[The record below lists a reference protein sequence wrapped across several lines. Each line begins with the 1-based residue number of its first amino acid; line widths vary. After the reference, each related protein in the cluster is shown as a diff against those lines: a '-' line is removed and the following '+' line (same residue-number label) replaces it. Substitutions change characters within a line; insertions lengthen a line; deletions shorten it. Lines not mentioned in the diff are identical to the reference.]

1 MNRRVVVSGG
11 GTGIGRAIAAS
22 FARAGDHVTIVGR
35 RADVLEKVA
44 AEHDTGH
51 NAGHGTV
58 TAVAADLTVPADVER
73 VAAGL
78 DSVDVVVNNAGG
90 AAYDGPLSTLEDRA
104 AEWRAELDANVI
116 TAALLTT
123 ALLPKLTRPG
133 GRIILM
139 SSVAAVRGGGVYGA
153 AKAALHG
160 WAYALATRLGPDG
173 ITVNVVAPGYVA
185 DTEFFG
191 DRMSPEFHESRVRQ
205 TLVGRAGVPDDIAA
219 AVDYLASPA
228 AGYVTGQIIH
238 VNGGSALGR

>member
-1 MNRRVVVSGG
+1 MSRRIVVSGG
-11 GTGIGRAIAAS
+11 GTGIGRAIAES
-22 FARAGDHVTIVGR
+22 FARAGDGVTIVGR
-35 RADVLEKVA
+35 RADVLEQVA
-44 AEHDTGH
+44 REHA
-51 NAGHGTV
+51 NV
-58 TAVAADLTVPADVER
+58 TAVPADLTVPADVER
-73 VAAGL
+73 LAAGL
-78 DSVDVVVNNAGG
+78 DGVDVVVNNAGG
-90 AAYDGPLSTLEDRA
+90 AVYDGPLSTLEDHA
-104 AEWRAELDANVI
+104 AEWRAELDANVL

-160 WAYALATRLGPDG
+160 WAYALANRLGPDG
-173 ITVNVVAPGYVA
+173 VTVNVVAPGYVA

-191 DRMSPEFHESRVRQ
+191 DRMSPAFHESRVRQ
-205 TLVGRAGVPDDIAA
+205 TLVGRGGVPDDIAA
-219 AVDYLASPA
+219 TVDYLASPA

>member
-1 MNRRVVVSGG
+1 MTRRIVVSGG

-22 FARAGDHVTIVGR
+22 FARAGDQVTIVGR

-44 AEHDTGH
+44 AEYE
-51 NAGHGTV
+51 TV

-73 VAAGL
+73 VAAAL

-90 AAYDGPLSTLEDRA
+90 AVYDGPLSTLEDHA
-104 AEWRAELDANVI
+104 AAWRAELDANVL

-133 GRIILM
+133 GRVILM

-160 WAYALATRLGPDG
+160 WAYSLATRLGPEG

-185 DTEFFG
+185 ETEFFG

-205 TLVGRAGVPDDIAA
+205 TLVGRGGVPDDIAA
-219 AVDYLASPA
+219 TVDYLASPA

-238 VNGGSALGR
+238 VNGGSVLGR

>member
-1 MNRRVVVSGG
+1 MSRRIVVSGG
-11 GTGIGRAIAAS
+11 GTGIGRAIAVS
-22 FARAGDHVTIVGR
+22 FARAGDRVTIVGR

-44 AEHDTGH
+44 AEYDG
-51 NAGHGTV
+51 V

-73 VAAGL
+73 VAATL
-78 DSVDVVVNNAGG
+78 DGVDVVVNNAGG
-90 AAYDGPLSTLEDRA
+90 AVYDGPLSTLEDRA
-104 AEWRAELDANVI
+104 AEWRAELDANVL

-133 GRIILM
+133 GRVILM

-160 WAYALATRLGPDG
+160 WAYSLATRLGPEG

-185 DTEFFG
+185 ETEFFG

-205 TLVGRAGVPDDIAA
+205 TLVGRGGVPDDIAA
-219 AVDYLASPA
+219 TVDYLASPA
-228 AGYVTGQIIH
+228 AGYITGQIIH
-238 VNGGSALGR
+238 VNGGSVLGR